1 MRSFGVS
8 SAYVP
13 PKECDRPLAKCVNDI
28 RYPPPTRASISWTL
42 PVKPCG
48 GSHLAIASG
57 SRNARYIRSA
67 GARSTRWS
75 RMVFVEFDM
84 SSLSFEVRDHP
95 GEGDLGLVHSS
106 KERPS
111 NRHPR

>member
-1 MRSFGVS
+1 MV
-8 SAYVP
+8 
-13 PKECDRPLAKCVNDI
+13 
-28 RYPPPTRASISWTL
+28 WTL

-57 SRNARYIRSA
+57 SRNARYTRSA

-106 KERPS
+106 NELPS
-111 NRHPR
+111 NRHPAVIFHCLAAPQGLPGVTSNTPRTTRSL